1 MATTSTPLFA
11 VVGATDL
18 AVERVRAAAANASAV
33 QAQFEAKVS
42 AVHADVNNRVTSF
55 DPKILRSQAQEVPT
69 KAAARALE
77 AAGRAEIAYEEL
89 AKRGKQLV
97 DRVRSQASTQ
107 DLVNQAGNTL
117 NRGRA
122 AVTVAR
128 KAADDTA
135 SAILGTL
142 TVGRREAE
150 AVVEGTVEHAD
161 TAVKHTQ
168 ASAEKTATT
177 ARKRAAATK
186 SAVKGVETSASKT
199 ATKSA
204 VKGVETSASK
214 SATKGTAAAKA
225 AAKKVGD

>member
-18 AVERVRAAAANASAV
+18 AVERVRAAAANASVV

-77 AAGRAEIAYEEL
+77 AAGRAEAAYEEL

-117 NRGRA
+117 SRGRA

-142 TVGRREAE
+142 SVGRREAG
-150 AVVEGTVEHAD
+150 AVVEQTEVQVE
-161 TAVKHTQ
+161 TAVKKTE
-168 ASAEKTATT
+168 ASATRAAATT
-177 ARKRAAATK
+177 RKRAAATR
-186 SAVKGVETSASKT
+186 SAAKGVETSATKT
-199 ATKSA
+199 ATKA
-204 VKGVETSASK
+204 R
-214 SATKGTAAAKA
+214 TAAKT
-225 AAKKVGD
+225 AAKKVGN

>member
-11 VVGATDL
+11 VVGVTDL

-42 AVHADVNNRVTSF
+42 AVQADVEKRVTAF
-55 DPKILRSQAQEVPT
+55 DSQALRSQAQEVPT
-69 KAAARALE
+69 KAAMRALE
-77 AAGRAEIAYEEL
+77 VAGRAEAAYEQL
-89 AKRGKQLV
+89 AQRGKLLV

-107 DLVNQAGNTL
+107 ELVNQAGNTL
-117 NRGRA
+117 SRGRA

-142 TVGRREAE
+142 TVGRHETE
-150 AVVEGTVEHAD
+150 
-161 TAVKHTQ
+161 TAVEETVVAAETAVESAAKRTQ
-168 ASAEKTATT
+168 DSATKTATT
-177 ARKRAAATK
+177 ARKRA
-186 SAVKGVETSASKT
+186 T

-204 VKGVETSASK
+204 AKGVGT
-214 SATKGTAAAKA
+214 SATKTAAKA
-225 AAKKVGD
+225 TTATKAASKKVGN

>member
-1 MATTSTPLFA
+1 MATTTTPLFA

-42 AVHADVNNRVTSF
+42 AVQADVEKRVTAF
-55 DPKILRSQAQEVPT
+55 DPKAFGTQAQKALLNQAQEAPT

-77 AAGRAEIAYEEL
+77 VASRAEATYEEL
-89 AKRGKQLV
+89 AKRGKLLV

-107 DLVNQAGNTL
+107 EFVNQAGNTL
-117 NRGRA
+117 SRGRA

-142 TVGRREAE
+142 NVGRREA
-150 AVVEGTVEHAD
+150 GTLVGEIVDDAD
-161 TAVKHTQ
+161 TAVKTTQ
-168 ASAEKTATT
+168 TSAEKTAAT

-199 ATKSA
+199 AAKATTAAK
-204 VKGVETSASK
+204 TASK
-214 SATKGTAAAKA
+214 KIGN
-225 AAKKVGD
+225 

>member
-42 AVHADVNNRVTSF
+42 AVSADVEKRVTEF
-55 DPKILRSQAQEVPT
+55 DPKTLRSQAQEVPT

-77 AAGRAEIAYEEL
+77 AAGRAEAAYEEL
-89 AKRGKQLV
+89 AKRGKKLV

-107 DLVNQAGNTL
+107 DLMNQAGNTL
-117 NRGRA
+117 SRGRA

-135 SAILGTL
+135 SAIIGTL
-142 TVGRREAE
+142 TVGRHEVE
-150 AVVEGTVEHAD
+150 SVVEQTEVRVE
-161 TAVKHTQ
+161 TAAKNTG
-168 ASAEKTATT
+168 ASASKTATT

-186 SAVKGVETSASKT
+186 SAAKGVETSASKT
-199 ATKSA
+199 A
-204 VKGVETSASK
+204 VKAR
-214 SATKGTAAAKA
+214 TAAKT
-225 AAKKVGD
+225 AAKKVGN

>member
-11 VVGATDL
+11 VVGVTDL

-42 AVHADVNNRVTSF
+42 AVQADVEKRVTSF
-55 DPKILRSQAQEVPT
+55 DPKTLRSQAQEVPT

-77 AAGRAEIAYEEL
+77 VAGRAEAAYEEL
-89 AKRGKQLV
+89 AKRGKILV

-117 NRGRA
+117 SRGRA

-142 TVGRREAE
+142 SVGRHEAE
-150 AVVEGTVEHAD
+150 AVVEGTVEQAD

-168 ASAEKTATT
+168 AAAEKTATT
-177 ARKRAAATK
+177 TRKRAAATK

-199 ATKSA
+199 ATKGA
-204 VKGVETSASK
+204 
-214 SATKGTAAAKA
+214 AAAKA
-225 AAKKVGD
+225 AAKKVGN

>member
-11 VVGATDL
+11 VVGVTDL

-33 QAQFEAKVS
+33 QAQFEARVS
-42 AVHADVNNRVTSF
+42 GVQADVAKRVTAF
-55 DPKILRSQAQEVPT
+55 DPKALRSQAQEAPT

-77 AAGRAEIAYEEL
+77 VAGRAEAAYEEL
-89 AKRGKQLV
+89 AERGKLLV

-107 DLVNQAGNTL
+107 DLVHQAGNTL
-117 NRGRA
+117 SRGRA

-128 KAADDTA
+128 KAADETA
-135 SAILGTL
+135 SAILSTL
-142 TVGRREAE
+142 SVGRREAE
-150 AVVEGTVEHAD
+150 TFVDETVADAD

-168 ASAEKTATT
+168 ASATKTATT

-199 ATKSA
+199 ATK
-204 VKGVETSASK
+204 AS
-214 SATKGTAAAKA
+214 TAAKS
-225 AAKKVGD
+225 AAKKVGN